1 MSIRQRTD
9 RPDKKGQCQ
18 IFFDITWNNQQLLV
32 ATGVKCLPAHL
43 QPNKKLT
50 VSGKDLLA
58 GEKNDKLDAVLA
70 AISGVFKLASATDA
84 LVTPDQLKSAVAL
97 AAGRKQA
104 AKPEATAAPACTPLQ
119 ALYEVW
125 KREHPNQSL
134 DAARRYTQ
142 VVARLESFQPGLTLE
157 QLTRPIFMDYLSM
170 LYEAGL
176 SDGTISHHVKFL
188 RICHR
193 LAERPVPVWLKIK
206 VRYGRAVSLRREEL
220 QAVLSV
226 DLSSTPYLERERER
240 MLFQTLLL
248 LRDSDL
254 RRIKPHHITEQ
265 ELVGFGR
272 LHVLEFYQKKT
283 GEEVRLPVPPAAVAI
298 WQRWEGKVPNV
309 TQQKRNMYLKEMA
322 RAAGLERG
330 FVRVRYHQ
338 GQPLEEVLPLW
349 QVVTTHT
356 PRHTGADLVLWGSNG
371 DQNLKEVALGHLAG
385 ASVYGYDRIER
396 YGPLFLRAWAEVLA
410 TPISANTFLGTSE
423 QADSKT
429 CDVMVNQMPFTGA
442 FYRVVPS
449 YGK

>member
-1 MSIRQRTD
+1 MNLSTRQRTD
-9 RPDKKGQCQ
+9 RPDKKGECQ
-18 IFFDITWNNQQLLV
+18 IFFDVTWNNQRLMV
-32 ATGVKCLPAHL
+32 ATWVKCLPAHF
-43 QPNKKLT
+43 QPDKKLT
-50 VSGKDLLA
+50 VAGKDLLA
-58 GEKNDKLDAVLA
+58 GEKNDKLDLVLA
-70 AISGVFKLASATDA
+70 AINGVFKRASATGEPVA
-84 LVTPDQLKSAVAL
+84 AEQIKAAVAL
-97 AAGRKQA
+97 AIGKK
-104 AKPEATAAPACTPLQ
+104 KPEAPGLVAPARTQLQ
-119 ALYEVW
+119 TLYEVW
-125 KREHPNQSL
+125 KREHPNQSP

-157 QLTRPIFMDYLSM
+157 QLTRPVFMDYLGQ

-193 LAERPVPVWLKIK
+193 LAERSVPVWLKIK

-283 GEEVRLPVPPAAVAI
+283 GEEVRLPVPPPAVDI

-338 GQPLEEVLPLW
+338 GQPVEEVLPLW

-410 TPISANTFLGTSE
+410 TPASANSFDGTSE
-423 QADSKT
+423 HATSKP
-429 CDVMVNQMPFTGA
+429 CDTMVNAVPITGS
-442 FYRVVPS
+442 FYRVVS
-449 YGK
+449 R